1 MNLDYYLNPVDF
13 AGYALPKWA
22 QKKYALSTLLE
33 KNSQKLAPEKA
44 KIVLIGVE
52 EDRNAVSPGSSLAP
66 DRIREHLYSLNR
78 VAPRFKVLDLGNL
91 KIGKTASDTYFAL
104 KDVCQYFLEQG
115 ITVVIMGGSQDLT
128 LGTTKAFEDQYYN
141 MVTIDPKLD
150 YQKGAKNVDSE
161 NYLTFIFE
169 KQRNLFSHTLLGY
182 QNYFSDA
189 VELSQVLDFNSDTKR
204 LGQVR
209 YNMSEIEPYMRGAD
223 LLSFDL
229 NAVREIEAPGQYF
242 GSPNGF
248 YAEEACQ
255 IAHYAGM
262 ADHLKVAGFYNLIP
276 NLDNHQ
282 LSAKLMAQII
292 WHFLEGFHFK
302 VKEDPDKN
310 PSEFSEYIIEMDDVD
325 LPLTFYQS
333 RKTGRWWMKI
343 YNQNDDTDHVVPCSQ
358 DDYDQAARYEIP
370 DRWWRNIRK
379 LNQLAK

>member
-1 MNLDYYLNPVDF
+1 MNLEYYLNPVDF
-13 AGYALPKWA
+13 AGIAFPGWA
-22 QKKYALSTLLE
+22 RKKYALGSLLE

-44 KIVLIGVE
+44 KIVLIGVG
-52 EDRNAVSPGSSLAP
+52 EDRNSVSPGSSLAP
-66 DRIREHLYSLNR
+66 DRIREHLYMLNR
-78 VAPRFKVLDLGNL
+78 IAPRFKLLDAGNL
-91 KIGKTASDTYFAL
+91 KTGKTASDTYFAL
-104 KDVCQYFLEQG
+104 KDVCQYFMEQD
-115 ITVVIMGGSQDLT
+115 ITVVVIGGSQDLT
-128 LGTTKAFEDQYYN
+128 LGTAKAFEDRYYN
-141 MVTIDPKLD
+141 LVTIDPKLD
-150 YQKGAKNVDSE
+150 FQKGAKSIDSE

-182 QNYFSDA
+182 QNYFTDA
-189 VELSQVLDFNSDTKR
+189 VELSQVTGFNSDTRR

-209 YNMSEIEPYMRGAD
+209 YNISEIEPYMRGAD

-229 NAVREIEAPGQYF
+229 NAVRQIEAPGQYF

-262 ADHLKVAGFYNLIP
+262 ADQLKIAGFYNLIP
-276 NLDNHQ
+276 DLDNQQ
-282 LSAKLMAQII
+282 LSAKLMAQTI
-292 WHFLEGFHFK
+292 WHFLEGFYFK
-302 VKEDPDKN
+302 VTEDPEKH

-343 YNQNDDTDHVVPCSQ
+343 YNQNDDTDHIVPCSQ
-358 DDYDQAARYEIP
+358 EDYEQAARYEIP
-370 DRWWRNIRK
+370 DRWWRNVRK